1 MSLRTNRWPLWP
13 LSLTIVLMAGCGSPA
28 GGPGATAQPEAP
40 RRHVLQEGGEAAPV
54 PPGHGSR
61 FMARLGLT
69 PGQKARLKEIKAD
82 WPKPDRAQMTALS
95 GQFKTLLGA
104 TPLNQDALE
113 NLMTL
118 VLGQVNQRG
127 AKQVALAEKARGV
140 LTESQRQRVAVAV
153 LAHLNGTKSPGVD
166 HAALALTPEQKA
178 AFAWTKAM
186 TKTRKMAALASFLLS
201 GDKDA
206 LMAAWTVEAP
216 QAKARAMAAAI
227 ASMTSAQRTALIA
240 QMERAHAQ
248 GHHGE
253 TE

>member
-1 MSLRTNRWPLWP
+1 MSLRTKRWPLWP
-13 LSLTIVLMAGCGSPA
+13 LSLTIVLMAGCGSPM
-28 GGPGATAQPEAP
+28 GGPGATEQPEAP
-40 RRHVLQEGGEAAPV
+40 RLRVLQEGGDATPV
-54 PPGHGSR
+54 QPGHGSR

-82 WPKPDRAQMTALS
+82 WPKPDRAQMKAL
-95 GQFKTLLGA
+95 GAQFETLLKA
-104 TPLNQDALE
+104 EPLNQDSLE
-113 NLMTL
+113 NLMIL
-118 VLGQVNQRG
+118 VLAQVNQRG
-127 AKQVALAEKARGV
+127 ARQVALAEKARGV
-140 LTESQRQRVAVAV
+140 LSESQRQQVAVAV

-186 TKTRKMAALASFLLS
+186 TRTRKMAALASFLLS
-201 GDKDA
+201 GDQGA
-206 LMAAWTVEAP
+206 LTQAWTVEAP
-216 QAKARAMAAAI
+216 EAKAKAMAVAI
-227 ASMTSAQRTALIA
+227 ASMTVAQRTALIA